1 MRLPHNAY
9 YAFMLNKQMS
19 ATTATSP
26 RRKIIEFLKRDLKA
40 LKRLMP
46 EHERAEVPALLEE
59 LDGMARGTE
68 VNFATGPASKIEQEV
83 GT

>member
-1 MRLPHNAY
+1 
-9 YAFMLNKQMS
+9 MS

-59 LDGMARGTE
+59 LDGMAGTHP
-68 VNFATGPASKIEQEV
+68 VNFATGPAETVAQEA
-83 GT
+83 TP